1 MHIFLRAILSKSRIL
16 LVIGVAVLIIGAL
29 FVLTVY
35 ISFPQTTEWT
45 VDYSFPGSDLDAQG
59 EHYSVAGVYSTFYS
73 SRDVVLIVDY
83 TAPFNDHEWHA
94 DVCFMDSRLSN
105 RTKEAQMQVIF
116 TDDHNQVLDGH
127 QLEPGGVGGLFAT
140 SYHGEIR
147 IYLGSPLPLEELQE
161 KECYGNWNVTFVLH
175 HYPNLLD
182 TSPYSIRGQFIRY
195 FVLGVGLVAIV
206 TGLVLTTLSLRKK
219 T

>member
-1 MHIFLRAILSKSRIL
+1 MSKSRIL
-16 LVIGVAVLIIGAL
+16 LVIGVAVLVTGAL

-35 ISFPQTTEWT
+35 ISFPQTMEWT

-59 EHYSVAGVYSTFYS
+59 EHYNIAGVYSTFYF

-83 TAPFNDHEWHA
+83 AAPFNDHECHG
-94 DVCFMDSRLSN
+94 DLCLIDTRLSN
-105 RTKEAQMQVIF
+105 RTREAQIQAIF
-116 TDDHNQVLDGH
+116 ADNNNQVLDVQ
-127 QLEPGGVGGLFAT
+127 QLEPGFSSQPFVF
-140 SYHGEIR
+140 SYQGEMR
-147 IYLGSPLPLEELQE
+147 IYLGSPLPPEELEE
-161 KECYGNWNVTFVLH
+161 KECYGNWNVTFRLD

-182 TSPYSIRGQFIRY
+182 TGPNVRGQFIRY

-206 TGLVLTTLSLRKK
+206 TGLALTRLSMRKK